1 MPQYLKGSS
10 RKNVLFKRSSRL
22 VLEAYTNADYVG
34 YVIDRR
40 STTRYWTFFCGNL
53 VTWRSKKHSLV
64 ARSSAEAK
72 FHAMSQGICK
82 LLWLKIISKDLKIKW
97 DKPMRLYCDNKSA
110 ISIAHNPIRHNQT
123 KHIEI
128 NIHFIK
134 EKLDSG
140 LTCTPYVSI
149 NHQLAD
155 ILTKSLSS
163 IKFQASVSKLGM
175 KHIYSPLKRE
185 CGRMKLG
192 KSSFC
197 KEN

>member
-1 MPQYLKGSS
+1 MTINLQ
-10 RKNVLFKRSSRL
+10 L
-22 VLEAYTNADYVG
+22 VL
-34 YVIDRR
+34 
-40 STTRYWTFFCGNL
+40 
-53 VTWRSKKHSLV
+53 H
-64 ARSSAEAK
+64 
-72 FHAMSQGICK
+72 
-82 LLWLKIISKDLKIKW
+82 IIQ
-97 DKPMRLYCDNKSA
+97 YDNKSA
-110 ISIAHNPIRHNQT
+110 
-123 KHIEI
+123 I